1 MAASAP
7 RLGETSNS
15 QENVTFTRRFK
26 GGRDTGEPTIII
38 IKKKE
43 IQQQQLLRP
52 GVAPFPFRQGDP
64 LGEGFMPHFV
74 GGNS

>member
-1 MAASAP
+1 MASHAA

-15 QENVTFTRRFK
+15 QENVTFTRRFG

-52 GVAPFPFRQGDP
+52 RGDP
-64 LGEGFMPHFV
+64 FQP
-74 GGNS
+74 